1 MNMSAANDY
10 EDRNSPEEKSGQ
22 DPAKADPNKS

>member
-10 EDRNSPEEKSGQ
+10 EDRNSPM
-22 DPAKADPNKS
+22 KATFGPLGVGVHLV